1 MNKNLP
7 KKIFLFEYFVFKL
20 LEWKESLP
28 NADTVDFTKIQLHKL
43 LFLASATTAK
53 VEDLQM
59 FNYFK
64 IFYAL
69 QYGPV
74 EIDIYRAM
82 CNNGFNILTFES
94 RYCRIKSLNNYAFGG
109 LTAIE
114 KNIVDDAIAA
124 LRKYSN
130 NYVLYNP
137 FKLVTITH
145 EWTVWKVSY
154 AFAEVMG
161 NKMEHMDIKEIIDSK
176 KKVF

>member
-1 MNKNLP
+1 MSDKLP

-20 LEWKESLP
+20 QEWKKSLA
-28 NADTVDFTKIQLHKL
+28 NSDTVDFTKIQLHKL

-53 VEDLQM
+53 VDDFQM
-59 FNYFK
+59 FEYFQN
-64 IFYAL
+64 FYAL

-82 CNNGFNILTFES
+82 CSNSFNILTIES
-94 RYCRIKSLNNYAFGG
+94 RYCRIKPLDNYTFGE

-114 KNIVDDAIAA
+114 RNIVDDAIAA
-124 LRKYSN
+124 LREHSN

-176 KKVF
+176 IKVF